1 LRICP
6 AYCRPTCGTPAS
18 ELAELDGSNLDRSWI
33 EFGGSDR
40 FSGVALG
47 YALIGADDDALDQ
60 FGDFTPAADNSA
72 GADSDGLAGATVYDY
87 TIGPGAHTVDGQ
99 TMYDA
104 NILNVLFADGNH
116 VEIDTVPGE
125 FTNFLDCTSIG
136 CGDRT
141 EAWGS
146 TTPQLLYDSLTTA
159 QFPSEVFNLADYL
172 PPDAWFPDINGMF
185 PPA

>member
-47 YALIGADDDALDQ
+47 HALIGADDDALDQ

-72 GADSDGLAGATVYDY
+72 GADS
-87 TIGPGAHTVDGQ
+87 
-99 TMYDA
+99 
-104 NILNVLFADGNH
+104 
-116 VEIDTVPGE
+116 
-125 FTNFLDCTSIG
+125 
-136 CGDRT
+136 
-141 EAWGS
+141 
-146 TTPQLLYDSLTTA
+146 
-159 QFPSEVFNLADYL
+159 FPSEVFNLADYL
-172 PPDAWFPDINGMF
+172 RPTRGSRISTACF

>member
-1 LRICP
+1 M
-6 AYCRPTCGTPAS
+6 
-18 ELAELDGSNLDRSWI
+18 
-33 EFGGSDR
+33 
-40 FSGVALG
+40 ALG
-47 YALIGADDDALDQ
+47 HALIGADDDALDQ

-87 TIGPGAHTVDGQ
+87 AIGPGAHTVDGQ

-125 FTNFLDCTSIG
+125 FTNFRDCTSIG
-136 CGDRT
+136 CGDWT
-141 EAWGS
+141 ETWGS

-159 QFPSEVFNLADYL
+159 QFRSEVFDSLTICPRRVVPGHLQHVSPRLDVAGQR
-172 PPDAWFPDINGMF
+172 PSRAWAPH
-185 PPA
+185 